1 MNQQLQKAIYTRS
14 RLRKRLNKNPT
25 VENRINFKKQRNK
38 CAFLRRKAIKN
49 HFKEATRHGTMSNKE
64 FWDLVKP
71 FLTNKGGLITRDIS
85 LVENDTVITDD
96 QELAEILND
105 HYINILEKS
114 SGKKPISLEKN
125 TRISDDR
132 QIVRLILDKYK
143 NHPSVLA
150 IIQSPDEVL
159 ATFTFQEIGSQE
171 VAQPLK
177 SLDVKKSSG

>member
-1 MNQQLQKAIYTRS
+1 M
-14 RLRKRLNKNPT
+14 
-25 VENRINFKKQRNK
+25 
-38 CAFLRRKAIKN
+38 
-49 HFKEATRHGTMSNKE
+49 
-64 FWDLVKP
+64 
-71 FLTNKGGLITRDIS
+71 
-85 LVENDTVITDD
+85 ENDTVITDD

-132 QIVRLILDKYK
+132 QIVGLILDKYK

-150 IIQSPDEVL
+150 IIQSPEEVL
-159 ATFTFQEIGSQE
+159 ATFTFQEIGGQE

-177 SLDVKKSSG
+177 SLDGKRSTGEDQIPTKLVSLAANELTNTLTTAKTVAFEISVSQTMLRKRQFAH